1 MEDVAMTLKLCIKA
15 ESPIPL
21 AIDFQLEPG
30 ALLALV
36 GHSGAGKTTILRTIA
51 GLYTPAIARI
61 SVSDELWLDTDRAIN
76 LPPRERRVGMVFQ
89 SYALFPHMSAIQ
101 NVACAIDDLASTEK
115 MTEAE
120 RLLALVNLKG
130 LEKRKPGALSHGQ
143 QQRVALA
150 RALARRPKV
159 LLLDEPFAALDRR
172 TRESLYGEIIALRH
186 QLHLRHS
193 RHAPEQAPEQAIEQ
207 AMPIILVTHDMHE
220 AERLADQIMVIE
232 EGRII
237 AHGPVPD
244 VLSQPEAL
252 RAMGIPQPS

>member
-1 MEDVAMTLKLCIKA
+1 M
-15 ESPIPL
+15 
-21 AIDFQLEPG
+21 QLEPG
-30 ALLALV
+30 AMLALV

-51 GLYTPAIARI
+51 GLYTPAMARL
-61 SVSDELWLDTDRAIN
+61 SVSDDLWLDTDRAIN
-76 LPPRERRVGMVFQ
+76 LPPRQRRVGMVFQ

-101 NVACAIDDLASTEK
+101 NVACAIDDLGSGEK
-115 MTEAE
+115 MAEAE

-130 LEKRKPGALSHGQ
+130 LEKRKPAALSNGQ

-150 RALARRPKV
+150 RALARRPKA

-172 TRESLYGEIIALRH
+172 TREGLYGEIIALRH
-186 QLHLRHS
+186 QLRQSH
-193 RHAPEQAPEQAIEQ
+193 HAPDQI
-207 AMPIILVTHDMHE
+207 MPIILVTHDMHE

-232 EGRII
+232 DGQMI